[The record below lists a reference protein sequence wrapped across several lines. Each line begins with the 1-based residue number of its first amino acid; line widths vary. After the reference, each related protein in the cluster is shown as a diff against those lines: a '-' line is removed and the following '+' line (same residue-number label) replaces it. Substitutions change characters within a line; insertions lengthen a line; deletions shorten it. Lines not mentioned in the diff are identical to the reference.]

1 MIKTAQDAY
10 LAGRQA
16 ALEKIA
22 YEKHAFRTRRNR
34 PPMKESLEFAAKGT
48 IGGGLALGGMVANA
62 HGLASAMGGN
72 FKRGLRMGIPGTLA
86 MAAGMGLLGSIK
98 GSGKKYE

>member
-16 ALEKIA
+16 ALVKIA
-22 YEKHAFRTRRNR
+22 YEKQAFKTRRNR
-34 PPMKESLEFAAKGT
+34 PPMKESLEVAAKGT
-48 IGGGLALGGMVANA
+48 IGGGLAVGGLLANT
-62 HGLASAMGGN
+62 HGLASAMGGK

-86 MAAGMGLLGSIK
+86 TLAGMGILGSIK
-98 GSGKKYE
+98 GSGRK